1 VTQQEGKEASV
12 QQVELLSNKQI
23 RMLMLLDG
31 MISQCTDC
39 ELHTGGRVKPY
50 WTPMS
55 IFCALGEAP
64 GKDEVDKN
72 ESFVGKAG
80 EILGTAM
87 TKQGFRK
94 EQFLVINSVNCRP
107 IVGGGVNGKPTFKQ
121 VKTCHQWVR
130 KYIKVVGPEKM
141 IAFGNYARGS
151 LNGSFDG
158 IVRYNGWVDTIS
170 QYQIYAV
177 MSVHPAYCIY
187 QKDSG
192 IKLLED
198 SIAKFK
204 AVRSYQY

>member
-1 VTQQEGKEASV
+1 MTQQEEKEDSV
-12 QQVELLSNKQI
+12 RQVELLSNKQM
-23 RMLMLLDG
+23 RMLELLDG
-31 MISQCTDC
+31 KISQCTDC

-55 IFCALGEAP
+55 TFCALGEAP
-64 GKDEVDKN
+64 GKNEVDKN
-72 ESFVGKAG
+72 EPFVGKAG

-87 TKQGFRK
+87 AKQGFRK

-107 IVGGGVNGKPTFKQ
+107 VNGGSNGKPTLEQ
-121 VKTCHQWVR
+121 VRTCRQWVR
-130 KYIKVVGPEKM
+130 KYIKVVSPEKM

-151 LNGSFDG
+151 LNGSYQG
-158 IVRYNGWVDTIS
+158 IVKYNGWIETLT

-192 IKLLED
+192 IKLLEE

-204 AVRSYQY
+204 DVRSYQY

>member
-12 QQVELLSNKQI
+12 QQVELLSNKQM

-55 IFCALGEAP
+55 TFCALGEAP
-64 GKDEVDKN
+64 GKDEVEEN
-72 ESFVGKAG
+72 EPFVGKPG

-87 TKQGFRK
+87 AKQGFRK

-107 IVGGGVNGKPTFKQ
+107 FVGYPDDGKPKLHQ
-121 VKTCHQWVR
+121 IQKCHQWVR
-130 KYIKVVGPEKM
+130 KYIKVISPEKM

-151 LNGSFDG
+151 LNGSYEG
-158 IVRYNGWVDTIS
+158 IVKYNGWIETIGL
-170 QYQIYAV
+170 YQIYAV

-198 SIAKFK
+198 SITKFK
-204 AVRSYQY
+204 DVRSYQY